1 MVEPIERF
9 NMKELIQR
17 VSNKTLSQF
26 KKTDI
31 FRVIDSIDKDAFL
44 KNECKSKYYN
54 AVLYWANPEY
64 GAFIEFGDDWESL
77 MNDTKTIKEEGYI
90 YLIKLSDTLFKFG
103 RTANVRKRMN
113 QYPRG
118 AELLQYDYVK
128 NMVEAEKILLTCAEE
143 SRGVHDIGNEYYRFD
158 DPTEPLQVYFKA
170 LERIPI

>member
-9 NMKELIQR
+9 NMKDLIER
-17 VSNKTLSQF
+17 VSSKTLSQF

-31 FRVIDSIDKDAFL
+31 YKVIDTIDKEAFL

-54 AVLYWANPEY
+54 AVLYWANLEY
-64 GAFIEFGDDWESL
+64 GAFIEAGDDWENL
-77 MNDTKTIKEEGYI
+77 MFDTQTIKQEGYI

-103 RTANVRKRMN
+103 RTSNVRKRLN

-118 AELLQYDYVK
+118 VELIKYDYVK

-143 SRGVHDIGNEYYRFD
+143 SRGVHDIGHEYYRFD
-158 DPTEPLQVYFKA
+158 DPSEPLQVYDRA
-170 LERIPI
+170 LERIPV